1 MDRPVNAKR
10 NQVEMKTF
18 LFDDRKFV
26 FAFSGCHDNYEY
38 V

>member
-1 MDRPVNAKR
+1 MDRPANAKR

-18 LFDDRKFV
+18 FDDHKFV
-26 FAFSGCHDNYEY
+26 FAFSGCHDNFEY